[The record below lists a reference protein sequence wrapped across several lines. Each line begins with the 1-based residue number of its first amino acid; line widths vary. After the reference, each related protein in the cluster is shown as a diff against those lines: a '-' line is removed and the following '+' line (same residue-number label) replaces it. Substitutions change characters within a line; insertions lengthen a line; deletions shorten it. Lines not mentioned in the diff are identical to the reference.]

1 MRDTP
6 GMSASAL
13 HQKWLANARRQR
25 VDPAVIDA
33 LIDRRRIG
41 PGSFVVLASMIEL
54 ADPHGAS
61 YFLLPADT
69 TAVQARAAVLATY
82 LLNAGTGYGA
92 RGGHTDFAPA
102 GYSVG
107 ELARIADRQ
116 WANRWSYR
124 AVGPVLASTGAL
136 ATTPNGI
143 LMGLAG
149 SRMHTRFARRGG
161 TTYGD
166 LFMANLDHRLG
177 AEWQLRTI
185 IESGRMWY
193 RGDGAPVRGG
203 LDLDRVLH
211 HEERHCRQ
219 WARLGPVRM
228 AAGYLG
234 AEARA
239 RCSGGVNRFEVEAG
253 LSDGGYR

>member
-1 MRDTP
+1 MN
-6 GMSASAL
+6 ASAL
-13 HQKWLANARRQR
+13 HQKWLANARRRQ

-33 LIDRRRIG
+33 LIADRRIG
-41 PGSFVVLASMIEL
+41 PGSFVVLAGMVEL
-54 ADPHGAS
+54 TDPHGKS
-61 YFLLPADT
+61 FFLLPADT
-69 TAVQARAAVLATY
+69 TVAEARAAVLLTY
-82 LLNAGTGYGA
+82 LLNAGTGYGGA
-92 RGGHTDFAPA
+92 GADFTPTP
-102 GYSVG
+102 YSVG
-107 ELARIADRQ
+107 ELARIAERQ

-124 AVGPVLASTGAL
+124 AVRPVLASAGAL

-143 LMGLAG
+143 LMGLGG
-149 SRMHTRFARRGG
+149 SWMQTRFAHRGG

-166 LFMANLDHRLG
+166 LFVANLDHRLG

-234 AEARA
+234 AEVRA
-239 RCSGGVNRFEVEAG
+239 RWAGEPNRFEADAG
-253 LSDGGYR
+253 LADGGYR